1 MRASRLLLTGI
12 GVGAALTYALFYE
25 PALQHEAGFDGV
37 EDTANRMRRWGTKKR
52 FGAGVDTFV
61 GRVKEGA
68 GRIAGDEDLADEGVG
83 DQAVGAVK
91 DTVGRWGQAAGD
103 TIHDLNR

>member
-1 MRASRLLLTGI
+1 MRASRLLLAGI
-12 GVGAALTYALFYE
+12 GVGAALTYALFYD
-25 PALQHEAGFDGV
+25 PKLQSESGFDGV
-37 EDTANRMRRWGTKKR
+37 DDTANRVRRWGTKKR
-52 FGAGVDTFV
+52 FGAGADTFA
-61 GRVKEGA
+61 GRVKEGV
-68 GRIAGDEDLADEGVG
+68 GRIVGDEDLAGEGIG

>member
-25 PALQHEAGFDGV
+25 PTLRQEAEFDGV

-52 FGAGVDTFV
+52 FGAGADTLV
-61 GRVKEGA
+61 GRVKEGV
-68 GRIAGDEDLADEGVG
+68 GRIAGDENILGEGIG

-91 DTVGRWGQAAGD
+91 DTVGRWGQAVGE
-103 TIHDLNR
+103 TVHDLNR

>member
-1 MRASRLLLTGI
+1 MRASRLLLAGI

-25 PALQHEAGFDGV
+25 PKLQYETGFDGV
-37 EDTANRMRRWGTKKR
+37 EDTANKVRRWGTKQR
-52 FGAGVDTFV
+52 FGAGAANLM
-61 GRVKEGA
+61 GRVKEGV
-68 GRIAGDEDLADEGVG
+68 GRIAGDDDLAGEGIG

-91 DTVGRWGQAAGD
+91 DSVGRLGQAAGE